1 MSYHTTFYTTLAKS
15 VYNIWVLWARIR
27 THNPKVI
34 GSNPIPATKHLKGLI
49 ALCVKPFFILAMD
62 DPAVFKTQEHAY
74 RTWQQTTPSIAPG
87 VV

>member
-1 MSYHTTFYTTLAKS
+1 MKI
-15 VYNIWVLWARIR
+15 NINQYANPL

-74 RTWQQTTPSIAPG
+74 RTWQQTTTSIAPR